1 MSTSQKK
8 HSPVVIPTPGSV
20 QIYNLFRTLFQLL
33 NNPAEKKFTEN
44 EKFLKNLIHL
54 ITIRVIFL
62 PVPGVAA
69 HIIQCE
75 FCLPAKLSV
84 YL

>member
-8 HSPVVIPTPGSV
+8 HSPDVIPTPGSV

-44 EKFLKNLIHL
+44 EKFLKKFNSPNNHSDYFFASSRSRG
-54 ITIRVIFL
+54 TYH
-62 PVPGVAA
+62 PM
-69 HIIQCE
+69 
-75 FCLPAKLSV
+75 
-84 YL
+84 

>member
-8 HSPVVIPTPGSV
+8 HSPAVIPTPGSV

-44 EKFLKNLIHL
+44 EKFLKKI
-54 ITIRVIFL
+54 
-62 PVPGVAA
+62 
-69 HIIQCE
+69 
-75 FCLPAKLSV
+75 
-84 YL
+84 